1 LRGMSRTRRAS
12 DFASLIGTIV
22 RRAAL
27 GTLA

>member
-1 LRGMSRTRRAS
+1 MSRTRRAS